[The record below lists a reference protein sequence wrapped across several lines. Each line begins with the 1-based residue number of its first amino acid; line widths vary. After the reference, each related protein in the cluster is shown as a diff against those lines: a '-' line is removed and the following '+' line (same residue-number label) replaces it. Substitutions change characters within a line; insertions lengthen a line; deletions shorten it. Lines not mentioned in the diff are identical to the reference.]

1 MSCDFEY
8 KLSVVV
14 LVYNTEYYL
23 EECLDSLVNQT
34 LDGIEIICV
43 NDESTDGS
51 LNILKKY
58 AREYDNIK
66 IINQKNQG
74 GAIAGNNGLKV
85 AKGEYVTLMDSDDI
99 VVLDA
104 YEKMYKKAK
113 ETNSDIVSGKPY
125 VYSNNVLLNLV
136 GSRHDLWDEE
146 RVINVKKDLEIYYDV
161 FYWNKIYRR
170 TFLEENKIYM
180 IPGKIYA
187 DAPLIFEAYLKANKI
202 TLIPDFVYYWRSRQ
216 ANSSVTRNTRDLNNL
231 KDRFDN
237 YYVLKDY
244 FDDGELFNKVIKIY
258 LERFFFPIKG
268 IFTNSLY
275 KKTYLKGLYDILD
288 DIENVYDNEYISI
301 VYNLCA
307 YFILN
312 KQIDT
317 LEEFLLNYSTVKNIF
332 IEKDKIYW
340 DLKYFRNSKYNI
352 PDKLFEIKNIHHNF
366 ININDMEV
374 DSDYIY
380 LNNISIPH
388 NLKIDE
394 AKIIFEGMT
403 RKYGS
408 KDKNNYQFDLEIIGI
423 NKFNAKVPIKKI
435 DNINSYDVFLEFN
448 YNGKKEDFRVNKKN
462 FTKEIDE
469 SDINKNMNTLVLF
482 TKCNS
487 LSFLN
492 VDIKEIFEIN
502 YMEDGLK
509 IIPKKVG
516 DANYKISINHKWV
529 SERVYF
535 IKSVDNEIESN
546 IEFELKWKLSLD
558 ENILYSLDLELYNQS
573 FELKSDYFTN
583 FEDKI
588 IKYDNF
594 KIKIFEGN
602 NKIFII
608 KTN

>member
-1 MSCDFEY
+1 MS
-8 KLSVVV
+8 
-14 LVYNTEYYL
+14 
-23 EECLDSLVNQT
+23 
-34 LDGIEIICV
+34 
-43 NDESTDGS
+43 
-51 LNILKKY
+51 
-58 AREYDNIK
+58 
-66 IINQKNQG
+66 
-74 GAIAGNNGLKV
+74 
-85 AKGEYVTLMDSDDI
+85 
-99 VVLDA
+99 
-104 YEKMYKKAK
+104 
-113 ETNSDIVSGKPY
+113 
-125 VYSNNVLLNLV
+125 
-136 GSRHDLWDEE
+136 
-146 RVINVKKDLEIYYDV
+146 
-161 FYWNKIYRR
+161 
-170 TFLEENKIYM
+170 
-180 IPGKIYA
+180 
-187 DAPLIFEAYLKANKI
+187 
-202 TLIPDFVYYWRSRQ
+202 
-216 ANSSVTRNTRDLNNL
+216 SSVTRNTRDLDNL

-307 YFILN
+307 YFVLN

-352 PDKLFEIKNIHHNF
+352 PDKLFEIKNIHHYF

-482 TKCNS
+482 TKCNN

-535 IKSVDNEIESN
+535 IKSVDNEIWWQFSGRLAVL
-546 IEFELKWKLSLD
+546 IFSLQKF
-558 ENILYSLDLELYNQS
+558 SGQQQS
-573 FELKSDYFTN
+573 FFQTFQSLAGFLQLTV
-583 FEDKI
+583 
-588 IKYDNF
+588 
-594 KIKIFEGN
+594 IKIQRTAVMYRQQVEPYYLARILSQYIPDYE
-602 NKIFII
+602 KITQRFRHFFII
-608 KTN
+608 DGNEAIMHPVSGKRFTRSRFRLGDFILVMRENQILAAAMDINGSPQMFHRHDGALGTFPSFIIISAV